1 MDIIWINNHVYN
13 VIENVQ
19 LVHHQQFVN
28 HVYKMEHSINLEQL
42 VILVWHIVVNVIIL
56 DVKNV

>member
-42 VILVWHIVVNVIIL
+42 VILV
-56 DVKNV
+56 